1 MILSLST
8 KRKIN
13 ELVDGIVNH
22 MLSEGK
28 SKQLMSIDEL
38 DSLSRLLTAIAEIE
52 KVEAERNT
60 EKALRIAVSKARG
73 RTEA

>member
-1 MILSLST
+1 MILRLST

-13 ELVDGIVNH
+13 ELVDGILNH
-22 MLSEGK
+22 LLSEEK
-28 SKQLMSIDEL
+28 SKQSMSIDEL

-52 KVEAERNT
+52 KAEAKRNT
-60 EKALRIAVSKARG
+60 EKALRVAVSKARG

>member
-13 ELVDGIVNH
+13 ELVDGIVKH
-22 MLSEGK
+22 LLSEGK

-52 KVEAERNT
+52 KAEAECNT

>member
-13 ELVDGIVNH
+13 ELVDGIVNRL
-22 MLSEGK
+22 LSEGK

-38 DSLSRLLTAIAEIE
+38 DSFSRLLTAIAEIE
-52 KVEAERNT
+52 KAEAERNK